1 MKGAKTV
8 DRVDAVAQGTLVS
21 AVGRQSG
28 SDAIV
33 DLPSPNPRFPPT
45 AVPIPEDAVATKELL
60 EYMPQMPLAER
71 NRRWDLLR
79 KKMVA
84 AEIEAL
90 IFLGNDIY
98 WGMGM
103 ANMRYVLQIDSHIGA
118 DGLFPLVGDPIVW
131 NAPCHMNRP
140 TSIYESIQ
148 EWVHDIRDRG
158 GMGAIVA
165 ELRERGLSESK
176 LGLVGFSN
184 AVQTT
189 STFLHDDILM
199 LERLL
204 PAATL
209 IDATPIVQ
217 EMRIVK
223 SEAEIEMLRGAGR
236 IARKTIDTL
245 IETARPGTADAAVYG
260 AMVNTHLANG
270 GEPNIFNLFAAGP
283 LEHPRKELWHLLHGC
298 DQPLT
303 PSMRPLREGDLVV
316 AEWHTKYGGYRCH
329 TEYTVYVGKNAPAE
343 LLHLWEVARECLEA
357 SKRALVVG
365 RTLREAWTMIREPA
379 TRAGLDWVELGFHA
393 MGTASPEF
401 PTVVYQEGYGSN
413 QLNGHGIGDLVL
425 EEGMT
430 FGNNI
435 DLHDS
440 RWKPD
445 VGCMLS
451 DFMVVR
457 PDEAECL
464 VGVPPE
470 LPQNG

>member
-1 MKGAKTV
+1 MDT
-8 DRVDAVAQGTLVS
+8 VDAVGKGPDLS
-21 AVGRQSG
+21 AVGRRNGGDSVVEAKG
-28 SDAIV
+28 
-33 DLPSPNPRFPPT
+33 PNPPFPPT
-45 AVPIPEDAVATKELL
+45 AVPIPADATATKELL

-71 NRRWDLLR
+71 DRRWDQLR
-79 KKMVA
+79 KRMVA
-84 AEIEAL
+84 AGIEAL
-90 IFLGNDIY
+90 VLLGNDIY

-103 ANMRYVLQIDSHIGA
+103 ANMRYVLQVDSQIGA
-118 DGLFPLVGDPIVW
+118 DGLFPLSGDPVVW
-131 NAPCHMNRP
+131 NAPSHMNRP

-158 GMGAIVA
+158 GMGVIAA
-165 ELRERGLSESK
+165 ELRERGLAGSK
-176 LGLVGFSN
+176 IGLVGFSN
-184 AVQTT
+184 AIQTT
-189 STFLHDDILM
+189 STFLHEDILA

-209 IDATPIVQ
+209 IDATPMVQ

-236 IARKTIDTL
+236 IARKVVDTL
-245 IETARPGTADAAVYG
+245 IETARPGTTDAAVYG
-260 AMVNTHLANG
+260 AMTNTHLANG

-283 LEHPRKELWHLLHGC
+283 LEHPRNELWHLLHGC

-303 PSMRPLREGDLVV
+303 PSLRPLAEGDVILT
-316 AEWHTKYGGYRCH
+316 EFHTKYGGYRCH
-329 TEYTVYVGKNAPAE
+329 TEYTVYVGKQAPSE
-343 LLHLWEVARECLEA
+343 FLHLWEVARECFEV
-357 SKRALVVG
+357 SKTALVAG
-365 RTLREAWTMIREPA
+365 RTLGEAWTMIREPA
-379 TRAGLDWVELGFHA
+379 ERAGLDWIELGFHA

-401 PTVVYQEGYGSN
+401 PSVVYKEGYGSN
-413 QLNGHGIGDLVL
+413 QLNGHAIGDLVL

-457 PDEAECL
+457 PGEAECL
-464 VGVPPE
+464 VGVPLE
-470 LPQNG
+470 LQQVG